1 MSALAW
7 IDFDEAERSRMQQLI
22 ALFQEQETR
31 DELGLGSVRDFISD
45 QLFPGTSTI
54 QTRLRY
60 MLFVPWILRSLE
72 SRNATSEQFREEGR
86 RLELRLISALR
97 KGLEQAGVIGATVGD
112 SLQRLPSSIYW
123 PGLAHWGIRRFEGSL
138 ESYFE
143 SLVFLRERRGGQQR
157 EDNSSM
163 TFWHAAL
170 PAAPP
175 GYLDECSFR
184 LTAEEAQFIIDRL
197 VATHPDCLLTW
208 LARNGDAGMA
218 DAIWMHPSFDTFT
231 APHRALVGHAQQFS
245 DVMHGAALVYNLLLG
260 ERRPESPLRETY
272 LQALAAWAEGL
283 DLAAVRAWQPEELF
297 TQMAQAGVA
306 ARPPLREFVFA
317 WKRAVEAG
325 PGGVGGDSG
334 ARQLV
339 ERRERQMKGN
349 QSRFA
354 NSARL
359 SAWNGASGTQPLS
372 YRWHRAQSH
381 LQDLADAR

>member
-7 IDFDEAERSRMQQLI
+7 LDFDEAERSRMQQLI

-31 DELGLGSVRDFISD
+31 DELGMGSVRDFISD

-72 SRNATSEQFREEGR
+72 SRSGTSQQLKEDGR
-86 RLELRLISALR
+86 RLELRLIAALC
-97 KGLEQAGVIGATVGD
+97 KGQEQAGVIGATVGD
-112 SLQRLPSSIYW
+112 GLQRLPSSIYW
-123 PGLAHWGIRRFEGSL
+123 PGLAHWGIRQFEGAL

-143 SLVFLRERRGGQQR
+143 SLAFLRERRGGQQR
-157 EDNSSM
+157 EDSSPVS
-163 TFWHAAL
+163 FWHAAL
-170 PAAPP
+170 PAPPP

-218 DAIWMHPSFDTFT
+218 DAIWMHPSFDAFT
-231 APHRALVGHAQQFS
+231 ARHQALVRHAQQFS
-245 DVMHGAALVYNLLLG
+245 DVMHGAALVYNLLLS
-260 ERRPESPLRETY
+260 ERRQDSVLTDAY
-272 LQALAAWAEGL
+272 LQDLAEWADGL
-283 DLAAVRAWQPEELF
+283 DSAAVRAWQPEELF
-297 TQMAQAGVA
+297 AQMAQAGVA
-306 ARPPLREFVFA
+306 ARPPLRKFVLA
-317 WKRAVEAG
+317 WKQAVEAD
-325 PGGVGGDSG
+325 PGRVAGDSD

-339 ERRERQMKGN
+339 EGRERQMKGN
-349 QSRFA
+349 QSRFV

-372 YRWHRAQSH
+372 YRWYRAQSH
-381 LQDLADAR
+381 LQDLANAR